1 MMNLAWQ
8 TIGESMQRGLS
19 GIRNRLWWALAVI
32 YLLSGVYLV
41 APEQQAVVLRFGRVA
56 QQRVPPGIHWHL
68 PFPLERAVKLKA
80 LETKRLTVGVELP
93 DQVLGRAANETP
105 AQYLSGDQNII
116 QVQLAVQ
123 YQIKDAA
130 DYLFN
135 TPESPRLIAR
145 AVEAAFA
152 QTVAAEQ
159 VDNILTTGK
168 IAAQNAT
175 YKSAQ
180 ALLDQYQSGVFL
192 SAINIEKIT
201 PPAEV
206 ADAFRD
212 VASARADRDR
222 IANEAY
228 GYANDLVA
236 KAQGEA
242 EKLRQDAA
250 GYRQQRINEAQGE
263 AERFT
268 KLLDESRKARGVT
281 EQRLYL
287 EAMEEV
293 LPKIKKVIV
302 DSRGP
307 HSLMDLGIIRSSPG
321 QSQNPN

>member
-1 MMNLAWQ
+1 MKSVKDTIESSRQLLAAFR
-8 TIGESMQRGLS
+8 IPHSAFRIL
-19 GIRNRLWWALAVI
+19 LPVF

-41 APEQQAVVLRFGRVA
+41 APEQQAVVLRFGQVV
-56 QQRVPPGIHWHL
+56 QPRVPPGIHWHL
-68 PFPLERAVKLKA
+68 PFPIESVMKVKA

-93 DQVLGRAANETP
+93 DQLLGRAANETP
-105 AQYLSGDQNII
+105 TQYLSGDQNII
-116 QVQLAVQ
+116 QVQLVVQ

-130 DYLFN
+130 SFLFN
-135 TPESPRLIAR
+135 TPEVMRLIAR
-145 AVEAAFA
+145 AVEATFA

-168 IAAQNAT
+168 IAVQNAS

-250 GYRQQRINEAQGE
+250 GYRQQRINEAQGD

-293 LPKIKKVIV
+293 LPKIKKVI
-302 DSRGP
+302 
-307 HSLMDLGIIRSSPG
+307 
-321 QSQNPN
+321 